1 MASGK
6 SQYRFQDY
14 RLDGDAGWLR
24 RGKQEV
30 ELPPKAFQVLRY
42 LIEHRDRLVPKQEL
56 MQAVWKDTFVTDDA
70 LVQAVTAIRR
80 ALGDEA
86 GHPRYIRTKARMGY
100 QFTAAVEAGE
110 PASTATTAAD
120 PIARGTARRFFLL
133 IQVGYLVLYSIAL
146 LNLQE
151 AAEVLAAPLDRW
163 AGAGSVSFPG
173 IAFLALG
180 GVAVRLYL
188 LTAVAF
194 DHPETGCR
202 FRRLFPALFLLDL
215 LWALSPLLLVEKT
228 GVLLALAL
236 VPVLIYA
243 PFAQRTLIR
252 SAYPVFGGVS

>member
-42 LIEHRDRLVPKQEL
+42 LIEHRDRLIPKQEL

-86 GHPRYIRTKARMGY
+86 DHPRYIRTKARMGY

-120 PIARGTARRFFLL
+120 PIARATARRFFLL

-151 AAEVLAAPLDRW
+151 AAEVLAAPLDHW
-163 AGAGSVSFPG
+163 VGAGSVSFPG

-194 DHPETGCR
+194 DHPQTGRR

-215 LWALSPLLLVEKT
+215 LWALSPLLWVETT

-252 SAYPVFGGVS
+252 SAYSVFSGAS